1 MSDVKKI
8 VEDFERMT
16 FPEPPKDVSPD
27 EKLQVAKDLVTCPNQ
42 HTIGH
47 ALDTIM
53 LPCKHAYCIQCII
66 RSCK

>member
-27 EKLQVAKDLVTCPNQ
+27 EKLQVAKDLVTCPICVDYYT
-42 HTIGH
+42 HP
-47 ALDTIM
+47 IM
-53 LPCKHAYCIQCII
+53 LPCQHTYCIQCII